1 MEDNGILVKYA
12 YSFLKL
18 TQPNLGFITAHS
30 SLITAQTGSVTP
42 YFVFLCSRSV
52 PNMCML
58 YDYMHSRLH
67 SVAADL

>member
-1 MEDNGILVKYA
+1 MILVKYA

-42 YFVFLCSRSV
+42 LFCILVLQKCTKHV
-52 PNMCML
+52 HAL
-58 YDYMHSRLH
+58 
-67 SVAADL
+67 